1 MAVKVKRYKGSWY
14 VFIDRC
20 GQRKAKK
27 VGSREAAEKVRR
39 EIEIRLALGEFGLTK
54 EDTPKVPTLAEYAE
68 SWLKHHA
75 DRHLKPST
83 ADFYREFLN
92 LYVLPRHGQ
101 IPIDQIRRESV
112 KQWIAEL
119 ADRGLARNTIRL
131 AVSTLRA
138 VLNAAIEDSLLGFN
152 PAQKLGRLVKA
163 EEPSHQPSALSPEEV
178 DRFLNSVADN
188 RPRHYALFLTALR
201 AGLRAGELL
210 ALRWGDIQFG
220 ESDRDSNR
228 YILVQRNYDRRSRK
242 FLTPKSKKP
251 RRVDLSRE
259 LRNVLLEL
267 QDQRMLLAF
276 GRGQDSVADDLV
288 FPSEKG
294 TVLNVSNIVRRHFVP
309 ALDRAGLRRI
319 RFHDLRHTFGSLL
332 IQAGA
337 PLTYVRDQMGHSS
350 IKITVDIYGHMIP
363 GADIGYMDRLDR
375 KIPQTTPQKSATP
388 AQPGKE
394 VLQGQPTQT
403 IETIGV
409 SDGIRTRDVQIHSLA
424 LYQAELRSPY
434 GPCSALPLLC
444 SIRSRRVS
452 TRPVSPR

>member
-1 MAVKVKRYKGSWY
+1 MAVKVKKYKGRWY
-14 VFIDRC
+14 VFIDHC

-39 EIEIRLALGEFGLTK
+39 EIEVRLALGEFALTK
-54 EDTPKVPTLAEYAE
+54 QDAPKVPTFADYSD

-92 LYVLPRHGQ
+92 LYVLPCYGQ
-101 IPIDQIRRESV
+101 NPIDQIRREAV
-112 KQWIAEL
+112 KHWIADL
-119 ADRGLARNTIRL
+119 ADRGLARNTVRL

-138 VLNAAIEDSLLGFN
+138 VINAAIEDGLVASN

-163 EEPSHQPSALSPEEV
+163 EEPPHQPSALTSEETE
-178 DRFLNSVADN
+178 RFLRSVKEH

-210 ALRWGDIQFG
+210 ALRWGDTQFG
-220 ESDRDSNR
+220 ESDGDPNR

-267 QDQRMLLAF
+267 RDQRMFVAF
-276 GRGQDSVADDLV
+276 GRGQDSVADELV

-294 TVLNVSNIVRRHFVP
+294 TVLNLSNIVRRHFVP
-309 ALDRAGLRRI
+309 ALGRAGLRRI

-363 GADIGYMDRLDR
+363 GADIAYMDRLDTR
-375 KIPQTTPQKSATP
+375 IGATTPQKSATP
-388 AQPGKE
+388 AQPVRRE
-394 VLQGQPTQT
+394 PSRLTAQVAD
-403 IETIGV
+403 TIGV

-424 LYQAELRSPY
+424 LYQLSYAHRISRQGFRY
-434 GPCSALPLLC
+434 FVASA
-444 SIRSRRVS
+444 
-452 TRPVSPR
+452 T